1 MMLQQHI
8 THQKHSPSPTS
19 TETDMV
25 TPQTLWIGMPVVSLV
40 VEMFNIRTAGSTLHQ
55 DLRELVVDFL
65 ETYEA
70 CARDLAGDVT

>member
-1 MMLQQHI
+1 
-8 THQKHSPSPTS
+8 
-19 TETDMV
+19 
-25 TPQTLWIGMPVVSLV
+25 MPVVSLV